1 MSIEAY
7 PSPNGVL
14 TSLIW
19 RKTMSGGETSL
30 SGYDNASQ
38 ALSYT
43 PGQEQVYLN
52 GILLVRGDDYTATN
66 GTSVTGL
73 SALAASDFVQINCY
87 NNFSVASVPSQN
99 ITGTIA
105 NNQLQNSA
113 ITING
118 SAISLGG
125 SVTLAG
131 DIESVTATSPLTGGG
146 STGALTV
153 GIQEASTSQRGSVQ
167 LSDSTSTTS
176 SVLAATPTAVKS
188 AYDLADGAIPKTLTT
203 TKGDIIV
210 ATGNA
215 TLVRQGVGSDGQ
227 VLTADS
233 TQADGVIWSTPS
245 SGAPVVAGKNA
256 VINGAFD
263 VWQRGTSSTA
273 STNTAVYSG
282 ADRWQHYSGGTTNYT
297 LSRQSSGLTGFQ
309 YCARVARNAASTAT
323 NLNWFTHTIESA
335 DCYKFAGQTV
345 TLSFYARAGA
355 NFSAA
360 SNYISVLMDSGT
372 GTDQNIL
379 NGFTGSTVILSSGA
393 TLTTSW
399 QRFTFTMSV
408 ASTATQLG
416 LYIRNTPVGT
426 AGAADHYEITGVQ
439 LEVGSVATQFSRA
452 GGTIAGELAACQRY
466 CVKFTPATNN
476 GYERIGISLGTN
488 SSGQSIFLNLP
499 VEMRTYPTSMTTSG
513 SFAVWNA
520 NTTTVSSLALSTTPG
535 THKSAVFL
543 SSTGNSNGF
552 NYFHFNAANPSTDYM
567 LFSAEL

>member
-66 GTSVTGL
+66 GTSITGL
-73 SALAASDFVQINCY
+73 SALAASDFIQVNCY
-87 NNFSVASVPSQN
+87 NNFSVASVPSTS

-188 AYDLADGAIPKTLTT
+188 AYDLANGAIPKTLTT
-203 TKGDIIV
+203 TTGDLIYASSANTPARLGI
-210 ATGNA
+210 
-215 TLVRQGVGSDGQ
+215 GSTGQ
-227 VLTADS
+227 VLTVSGGAPAWGTIPTGAMTKIGTYS
-233 TQADGVIWSTPS
+233 FSGVTTFDISNVFSQTYDHYLLVGDERSSSGGGLAFQLMSSGTPSTPYY
-245 SGAPVVAGKNA
+245 N
-256 VINGAFD
+256 
-263 VWQRGTSSTA
+263 
-273 STNTAVYSG
+273 
-282 ADRWQHYSGGTTNYT
+282 
-297 LSRQSSGLTGFQ
+297 
-309 YCARVARNAASTAT
+309 
-323 NLNWFTHTIESA
+323 
-335 DCYKFAGQTV
+335 FA
-345 TLSFYARAGA
+345 
-355 NFSAA
+355 
-360 SNYISVLMDSGT
+360 
-372 GTDQNIL
+372 
-379 NGFTGSTVILSSGA
+379 
-393 TLTTSW
+393 
-399 QRFTFTMSV
+399 
-408 ASTATQLG
+408 
-416 LYIRNTPVGT
+416 
-426 AGAADHYEITGVQ
+426 
-439 LEVGSVATQFSRA
+439 
-452 GGTIAGELAACQRY
+452 
-466 CVKFTPATNN
+466 
-476 GYERIGISLGTN
+476 
-488 SSGQSIFLNLP
+488 
-499 VEMRTYPTSMTTSG
+499 
-513 SFAVWNA
+513 
-520 NTTTVSSLALSTTPG
+520 
-535 THKSAVFL
+535 KSAVDYAGTHYPEG
-543 SSTGNSNGF
+543 SSNASRATIGNSNSGSERG
-552 NYFHFNAANPSTDYM
+552 YFYCVLWNPFNAVPTHYWSQHTTNAGASRRQGFIAGIHDVGTSYNGLRLSNTTSSNIAGNMYIYG
-567 LFSAEL
+567 LQV